1 MTAETIKHKLQ
12 KLQEQQDSYV
22 GMKVAS
28 YILVVILA
36 IFYIVKNYTFYMK
49 RSEPIE
55 YTYQKIAFFSLIAV
69 FGIHYLTHFIIPSSS
84 T

>member
-12 KLQEQQDSYV
+12 ELQAKQDSYV

-36 IFYIVKNYTFYMK
+36 IFYVVKNYTFYIK
-49 RSEPIE
+49 RGEPIE
-55 YTYQKIAFFSLIAV
+55 YTYQKIALFSLIAV
-69 FGIHYLTHFIIPSSS
+69 FGIHYLTHYIM
-84 T
+84 